1 MEEIKSKK
9 IEHFE
14 SPDNFGRNT
23 LLSSISNKITEG
35 LKQYLKEK
43 EIEDLRLLS
52 ILAVRRENSEII
64 NVQLKLTSKDII
76 ENPMILA
83 LAIIN
88 DMALQKKEYIAKEQ
102 ENAKDNS
109 GHQGKETVHV

>member
-14 SPDNFGRNT
+14 LPDNFGSNT
-23 LLSSISNKITEG
+23 LLSSISDKITEG
-35 LKQYLKEK
+35 LKQHLEEK

-52 ILAVRRENSEII
+52 IFAVRRKDSKII

-88 DMALQKKEYIAKEQ
+88 DMALQKKEHNTKEQ

-109 GHQGKETVHV
+109 GHQGKETIHV